1 MSSMLEY
8 WTFEDENS
16 PYMINS
22 LNRNCNDNLA
32 KWKDTLRII
41 YFIESEIRYILI
53 HVDTKIYSNYDF
65 NWYVTAAS

>member
-22 LNRNCNDNLA
+22 LNRYCNDNLA

-53 HVDTKIYSNYDF
+53 HVDTKTYSNYDF
-65 NWYVTAAS
+65 N